1 MKKKYIIWAMIC
13 SLGIGAVFSSC
24 SDYLSVE
31 KFFEDRQNEDK
42 IFKSKDYSEQWL
54 SYCYN
59 HLLGANI
66 EIGTISQIVTN
77 YSDDMIFN
85 ETNGNINYRKFKF
98 GEYDYGWTWATYVK
112 CYEGIRQASILIN
125 NIDINE
131 ELTQTEIADMKA
143 QARFLRGYFYWLLL
157 RKYGPVP
164 IMPGETVSIDAT
176 YDEMSYPRSTYDE
189 VVDYI
194 ADEMVLAAKDL
205 PEKRNNRNIARA
217 TKGAALATRAKAL
230 LFTASPINNP
240 HPDDPDKFSDFV
252 DDKGRILMSQ
262 TYDEKK
268 WARAA
273 AAAKDVV
280 DLADRGVY
288 KLYTAPYKS
297 RGSEAYPATVK
308 PPYHKLYSEKN
319 FPEGWADIDPFES
332 YRAIF
337 NGDLYAVENPELIFT
352 RGNNGLGDG
361 VNSMAND
368 QMPGSAGGNNCHG
381 LTAKQCDAYALAN
394 GEPFDLNKFLSETPV
409 GERFVTEQEVNE
421 GKYPQVRSGVW
432 KEYANREPRFYASVA
447 FNGAFW
453 PFASARDGNYR
464 NLLMWYYR
472 GNTNGRTN
480 ASDKWQPTGI
490 GMMKYINP
498 KDCNTNNGKIY
509 DKVDCAIRYAD
520 ILLMY
525 AEALNELTPGS
536 SFEVATWDGIPYT
549 ISRDK
554 EEMSRAI
561 SQIRIRG
568 GVPDYEE
575 QVYEDS
581 GELRKYLK
589 RERQIEL
596 LGENQRYYDLRRW
609 KDVEKEEAE
618 PVYGCN
624 VLMTQAKAEDFYD
637 RVRVEKLQ
645 TSFSRKMYFWPIDYG
660 ELKHNKRMT
669 QAPGWKTY
677 D

>member
-1 MKKKYIIWAMIC
+1 M
-13 SLGIGAVFSSC
+13 
-24 SDYLSVE
+24 
-31 KFFEDRQNEDK
+31 
-42 IFKSKDYSEQWL
+42 
-54 SYCYN
+54 
-59 HLLGANI
+59 
-66 EIGTISQIVTN
+66 
-77 YSDDMIFN
+77 
-85 ETNGNINYRKFKF
+85 
-98 GEYDYGWTWATYVK
+98 
-112 CYEGIRQASILIN
+112 
-125 NIDINE
+125 
-131 ELTQTEIADMKA
+131 LT
-143 QARFLRGYFYWLLL
+143 LW
-157 RKYGPVP
+157 
-164 IMPGETVSIDAT
+164 
-176 YDEMSYPRSTYDE
+176 
-189 VVDYI
+189 
-194 ADEMVLAAKDL
+194 
-205 PEKRNNRNIARA
+205 
-217 TKGAALATRAKAL
+217 
-230 LFTASPINNP
+230 
-240 HPDDPDKFSDFV
+240 
-252 DDKGRILMSQ
+252 
-262 TYDEKK
+262 
-268 WARAA
+268 
-273 AAAKDVV
+273 
-280 DLADRGVY
+280 
-288 KLYTAPYKS
+288 
-297 RGSEAYPATVK
+297 
-308 PPYHKLYSEKN
+308 
-319 FPEGWADIDPFES
+319 
-332 YRAIF
+332 
-337 NGDLYAVENPELIFT
+337 
-352 RGNNGLGDG
+352 
-361 VNSMAND
+361 
-368 QMPGSAGGNNCHG
+368 
-381 LTAKQCDAYALAN
+381 AN

-464 NLLMWYYR
+464 NLQMWYYR

-536 SFEVATWDGIPYT
+536 SSEVATWDGIPYT

>member
-1 MKKKYIIWAMIC
+1 MKKIYILLVAIFAI
-13 SLGIGAVFSSC
+13 SSTSC
-24 SDYLSVE
+24 SDYLDSDYI
-31 KFFEDRQNEDK
+31 FEDRETIDK
-42 IFKSKDYSEQWL
+42 VFTDYKKTEQWL
-54 SYCYN
+54 AQAYTYLLGQCCDVASKRNTPFVFDDCMYYGDDDVTVDATKGGALSYNKFREEAYDENTFQDTWNRCYN
-59 HLLGANI
+59 
-66 EIGTISQIVTN
+66 
-77 YSDDMIFN
+77 
-85 ETNGNINYRKFKF
+85 
-98 GEYDYGWTWATYVK
+98 
-112 CYEGIRQASILIN
+112 GIRQASIFI
-125 NIDINE
+125 
-131 ELTQTEIADMKA
+131 QYADMSIEHSAEEIIDLKA
-143 QARFLRGYFYWLLL
+143 QARFVRAYYYWLLL
-157 RKYGPVP
+157 RKYGPIPLVP
-164 IMPGETVSIDAT
+164 DEGFDYNQSYEDLELPRNT
-176 YDEMSYPRSTYDE
+176 YDEC
-189 VVDYI
+189 VDYI
-194 ADEMVLAAKDL
+194 AKEMVLAAQGL
-205 PEKRNNRNIARA
+205 PLKRDQLSITRPTR
-217 TKGAALATRAKAL
+217 GAALATRALAML
-230 LFTASPINNP
+230 YAASPLMNGNDDAYAQQMTNRDGKRLLNP
-240 HPDDPDKFSDFV
+240 V
-252 DDKGRILMSQ
+252 
-262 TYDEKK
+262 YDNSK
-268 WARAA
+268 WAKAA
-273 AAAKDVV
+273 AACKDVMG
-280 DLADRGVY
+280 LGVY
-288 KLYTAPYKS
+288 HIYTADFRS
-297 RGSEAYPATVK
+297 THSIAFPATIA
-308 PPYHKLYSEKN
+308 PPIHPEYSYKN
-319 FPEGWADIDPFES
+319 FPEGWQNIDPFES
-332 YRAIF
+332 YRSLF
-337 NGDLYAVENPELIFT
+337 NGQVTAMDNPELIFT

-464 NLLMWYYR
+464 NLQMWYYR

>member
-432 KEYANREPRFYASVA
+432 KEYANREPRFYASIIY
-447 FNGAFW
+447 NGATWKEKTIYTYVDAENGFAAYRDNMNPGEKQTVTGYFIRKYLQENNTEFDDKGSDQFW
-453 PFASARDGNYR
+453 IE
-464 NLLMWYYR
+464 M
-472 GNTNGRTN
+472 
-480 ASDKWQPTGI
+480 
-490 GMMKYINP
+490 
-498 KDCNTNNGKIY
+498 
-509 DKVDCAIRYAD
+509 RYAEV
-520 ILLMY
+520 LLNLAEALAEQDY
-525 AEALNELTPGS
+525 AKNQDDALEALNEVRRRVDLPERTTQEAPDKD
-536 SFEVATWDGIPYT
+536 SFM
-549 ISRDK
+549 K
-554 EEMSRAI
+554 L
-561 SQIRIRG
+561 
-568 GVPDYEE
+568 
-575 QVYEDS
+575 
-581 GELRKYLK
+581 LRK
-589 RERQIEL
+589 ERICEL
-596 LGENQRYYDLRRW
+596 AFEGFRYWDLRRW
-609 KDVEKEEAE
+609 RLAGEVIDGKQAHGTKITKKDDNSYTYEQVSCDDNINRFFPERYYLLPI
-618 PVYGCN
+618 PVD
-624 VLMTQAKAEDFYD
+624 E
-637 RVRVEKLQ
+637 LQ
-645 TSFSRKMYFWPIDYG
+645 NNPLC
-660 ELKHNKRMT
+660 ENN
-669 QAPGWKTY
+669 APW
-677 D
+677 

>member
-217 TKGAALATRAKAL
+217 TKGAALAT
-230 LFTASPINNP
+230 
-240 HPDDPDKFSDFV
+240 
-252 DDKGRILMSQ
+252 
-262 TYDEKK
+262 
-268 WARAA
+268 
-273 AAAKDVV
+273 
-280 DLADRGVY
+280 
-288 KLYTAPYKS
+288 
-297 RGSEAYPATVK
+297 
-308 PPYHKLYSEKN
+308 
-319 FPEGWADIDPFES
+319 
-332 YRAIF
+332 
-337 NGDLYAVENPELIFT
+337 
-352 RGNNGLGDG
+352 
-361 VNSMAND
+361 
-368 QMPGSAGGNNCHG
+368 
-381 LTAKQCDAYALAN
+381 
-394 GEPFDLNKFLSETPV
+394 PV
-409 GERFVTEQEVNE
+409 FC
-421 GKYPQVRSGVW
+421 
-432 KEYANREPRFYASVA
+432 
-447 FNGAFW
+447 
-453 PFASARDGNYR
+453 
-464 NLLMWYYR
+464 M
-472 GNTNGRTN
+472 
-480 ASDKWQPTGI
+480 I
-490 GMMKYINP
+490 
-498 KDCNTNNGKIY
+498 
-509 DKVDCAIRYAD
+509 
-520 ILLMY
+520 
-525 AEALNELTPGS
+525 
-536 SFEVATWDGIPYT
+536 
-549 ISRDK
+549 
-554 EEMSRAI
+554 
-561 SQIRIRG
+561 
-568 GVPDYEE
+568 
-575 QVYEDS
+575 
-581 GELRKYLK
+581 
-589 RERQIEL
+589 
-596 LGENQRYYDLRRW
+596 
-609 KDVEKEEAE
+609 
-618 PVYGCN
+618 
-624 VLMTQAKAEDFYD
+624 
-637 RVRVEKLQ
+637 
-645 TSFSRKMYFWPIDYG
+645 
-660 ELKHNKRMT
+660 
-669 QAPGWKTY
+669 
-677 D
+677 